1 MVSELFVEAGAVQG
15 KLLENQFEDFIDYL
29 ADSLGLEE
37 QGGDYDNGM
46 SGEEVEK
53 EVVKDEKKVEVEV
66 KDLVLMNDFEEDEET
81 EIIQAVASKAKVCP
95 FPIAVIL
102 IKCFIFYSLV
112 FEFMKKLIFSSAYCP
127 FLSVCLSY
135 CLSVCLTVCLSV
147 CLSLCLSALLSVYL
161 SIYLTIYLTFCLL
174 LFLYIYLNLYLTPPL
189 HSPLIPHTQFKFTE
203 VI

>member
-46 SGEEVEK
+46 SGEEV
-53 EVVKDEKKVEVEV
+53 VKDVKKVEVEV

-95 FPIAVIL
+95 FPIALIL

-112 FEFMKKLIFSSAYCP
+112 YEFIKILIFSSAYCS
-127 FLSVCLSY
+127 FLSVCLS
-135 CLSVCLTVCLSV
+135 V
-147 CLSLCLSALLSVYL
+147 
-161 SIYLTIYLTFCLL
+161 
-174 LFLYIYLNLYLTPPL
+174 
-189 HSPLIPHTQFKFTE
+189 
-203 VI
+203 

>member
-53 EVVKDEKKVEVEV
+53 EVVKKVEVEV

-112 FEFMKKLIFSSAYCP
+112 FEFMKI
-127 FLSVCLSY
+127 
-135 CLSVCLTVCLSV
+135 
-147 CLSLCLSALLSVYL
+147 
-161 SIYLTIYLTFCLL
+161 
-174 LFLYIYLNLYLTPPL
+174 
-189 HSPLIPHTQFKFTE
+189 
-203 VI
+203 